1 MFWPQVA
8 TISANGDAEIGEMI
22 SNAMQKVGKEGVIT
36 VQEGKSVKD
45 ELDVV
50 EGMRFDRGY
59 ISPYFVTNPKN
70 QKCVSFASF
79 FASSHYGHL
88 LTVSIAPY
96 FAGAGGSR
104 YSAVREED

>member
-1 MFWPQVA
+1 M
-8 TISANGDAEIGEMI
+8 ER
-22 SNAMQKVGKEGVIT
+22 VGKEGVIT

-70 QKCVSFASF
+70 QKCVSTTPRLAQ
-79 FASSHYGHL
+79 H
-88 LTVSIAPY
+88 PP
-96 FAGAGGSR
+96 R
-104 YSAVREED
+104 